1 MPEFT
6 LSLELEEVFTCEYK
20 VKAES
25 YEEAIAKV
33 QRIEIDNGV
42 GSENTSIF
50 KCDYNRSE
58 FFIDTFGR
66 ERKYIEHG

>member
-6 LSLELEEVFTCEYK
+6 LKLELEEVFTCEYK

-50 KCDYNRSE
+50 KWDYNRSE
-58 FFIDTFGR
+58 FFIDPFGR
-66 ERKYIEHG
+66 ERKYNEHG